1 MADPTADLASTREA
15 LAARQRVVLDDLLA
29 GRRPDGFDARGTA
42 MTTRVLHRKRSDAAL
57 RAAEELE
64 FLPDWRPRFHA
75 WAADQPQAGCAHD
88 DVQAFVGH
96 LRQDVQPDTP
106 LANWH
111 RLHGLAAG
119 PPDPTEGWSV
129 MTTIII
135 LVIIAP
141 LLLGV
146 IGAFRGNRRSGGDG
160 DGSDGSCGA
169 DSGCGGGCG
178 GGGD

>member
-1 MADPTADLASTREA
+1 MADLTGDLDAAREA

-88 DVQAFVGH
+88 DVHAFVDH
-96 LRQDVQPDTP
+96 LREHAGASVDG
-106 LANWH
+106 LADWL
-111 RLHGLAAG
+111 RLHEVYDGVRRVAWVRIGGRHTLAVG
-119 PPDPTEGWSV
+119 IGNTVWRLGWPR
-129 MTTIII
+129 TRTRTKG
-135 LVIIAP
+135 AP
-141 LLLGV
+141 
-146 IGAFRGNRRSGGDG
+146 S
-160 DGSDGSCGA
+160 
-169 DSGCGGGCG
+169 
-178 GGGD
+178 